1 MVADKMKDVWGFDS
15 EGELRTMWRRT
26 GHESLWDMGG
36 KSGISEVLL
45 TDASAADQ
53 RVGGGIVG
61 L

>member
-1 MVADKMKDVWGFDS
+1 
-15 EGELRTMWRRT
+15 MWRRT
-26 GHESLWDMGG
+26 GHESLWGMGG